1 MKIRAGDKEM
11 EKQNQETW
19 VAPKAGSLKRRI
31 EYVQDGPWYMRRGTE
46 GPEVTVSRLGRK
58 SGAVLQKPREER
70 AGSCVK
76 RNCWVFRHR
85 SAWYP

>member
-31 EYVQDGPWYMRRGTE
+31 EYV
-46 GPEVTVSRLGRK
+46 
-58 SGAVLQKPREER
+58 
-70 AGSCVK
+70 
-76 RNCWVFRHR
+76 
-85 SAWYP
+85 